1 MNRMNLDK
9 PASLATLNTILAR
22 SGFEVI
28 LAKGNGYYYVTSDD
42 PLTYAVLQEG
52 RGEQGLYGL
61 GPYLN
66 KHSARTWVR
75 EVASKFDHA
84 EGMVVRNALLALAAK

>member
-1 MNRMNLDK
+1 MNLDR
-9 PASLATLNTILAR
+9 PASLATLNTMLAR

-28 LAKGNGYYYVTSDD
+28 LAKGAGYYYVTSDD

-66 KHSARTWVR
+66 RHPARVWLR

>member
-9 PASLATLNTILAR
+9 PASLARINDLLAR
-22 SGFEVI
+22 TGFEI
-28 LAKGNGYYYVTSDD
+28 LLAKGNGYYYVTSDD
-42 PLTYAVLQEG
+42 DFTFAVLTEG

-66 KHSARTWVR
+66 RHPARVWLR

-84 EGMVVRNALLALAAK
+84 EGMVVRNALLALAA